1 MNEDKK
7 IERTLFGGYSKED
20 VERVLKKNDQTIA
33 SLNERIEQLMA
44 EVDQLKEENALLA
57 HRADITDKTNEEI
70 ARLALKEAS
79 ELIEKAR
86 RNANAILRESLEY
99 VRTLNGEMYGLKD
112 EAIQFRASVE
122 KMSHDLLET
131 IDHSELFTYVR
142 EQEESQQ

>member
-1 MNEDKK
+1 MNEEKK
-7 IERTLFGGYSKED
+7 IERTLFGGYSRDD
-20 VERVLKKNDQTIA
+20 VDRILKKNNDMIT
-33 SLNERIEQLMA
+33 SLNQRIEQLTS
-44 EVDQLKEENALLA
+44 EVDQLKEENALLT
-57 HRADITDKTNEEI
+57 HRIDITDKTNEEI

-99 VRTLNGEMYGLKD
+99 VRTLNGEMHELKD

-122 KMSHDLLET
+122 KMSQDLLET
-131 IDHSELFTYVR
+131 IDHSELFTYVK